1 MSQSSKELREK
12 GNAILSTVDEKL
24 SPTIKELRL
33 SNALNLYQQ
42 AINSALNNNDLSSAF
57 KNHSIASYE
66 LFL

>member
-57 KNHSIASYE
+57 KNHSIASYV